1 MNIKEEL
8 SLMLPQGWW
17 KTFGEMMCEEIQR
30 EIDNSN
36 LNLIILECKEKY
48 GELRVYYA
56 NGNKKIDDIIE
67 KYAIISQHVCISC
80 GKPDVY
86 ILNFGWIEPMCKECY
101 DKYINDTR
109 SYDKVICKDAGTTLK
124 NSYTI
129 RTLDGD
135 EWVTKKIDISETS
148 NEVRKRWLDAN
159 LS

>member
-8 SLMLPQGWW
+8 SLMPQGWW
-17 KTFGEMMCEEIQR
+17 KAFGEMMYEEIQR
-30 EIDNSN
+30 EIDKSN
-36 LNLIILECKEKY
+36 LDLIILECKEKF
-48 GELRVYYA
+48 GQLRVYYA

-67 KYAIISQHVCISC
+67 RYAIISQHVCINC

-86 ILNFGWIEPMCKECY
+86 VLNFDWIEPMCKECY
-101 DKYINDTR
+101 EKCINDTR
-109 SYDKVICKDAGTTLK
+109 PYDKVVCKDAGMLLK

-135 EWVTKKIDISETS
+135 EWITKKIDISETS